1 MSERL
6 AQGSSHVLP
15 GMVLIFEDL
24 KGLVGERRLGRRGH
38 VRLYSEDQPTKH
50 VCQTLV
56 VAVLIEVLLLL
67 HLVLSGVTLW

>member
-1 MSERL
+1 
-6 AQGSSHVLP
+6 
-15 GMVLIFEDL
+15 
-24 KGLVGERRLGRRGH
+24 VGERRLGRRGH

-67 HLVLSGVTLW
+67 HFVLSGVTLW